1 VSSTEPDPGPGRR
14 DLTLR
19 PAGPDDVPAI
29 ARVFLDARAAAVPA
43 MPPPV
48 HTPEEV
54 HAYHHERLAAGEEL
68 WVAEAETDPRARAE
82 PQVVGYCHVVG
93 DWLDALYVAPGRTG
107 QGAGAAMLDLVK
119 SLRPDGFALWVFVS
133 NEPARRFYRRHGLVE
148 LEATDGSGNEERSP
162 DLRMAWPGR
171 DPMRYLRSRVD
182 EVDADL
188 ALLLA
193 RRTALAVA
201 IQGFKAVPGHAGR
214 DPEREAAIVRR
225 MAEHAP
231 DLDEAALAR
240 IMHEVIAAGLDRA
253 DRIGRA

>member
-1 VSSTEPDPGPGRR
+1 VSSTEPEGGTT

-19 PAGPDDVPAI
+19 PAGPGDVPDI

-48 HTPEEV
+48 HPPEEV
-54 HAYHHERLAAGEEL
+54 LAYHHERLAAGEEL
-68 WVAEAETDPRARAE
+68 WVAEAGNRSGR
-82 PQVVGYCHVVG
+82 QVVGYCHVAG
-93 DWLDALYVAPGRTG
+93 DWLDALYVAPGRVGRGIGT
-107 QGAGAAMLDLVK
+107 ALLELVK

-133 NEPARRFYRRHGLVE
+133 NEPARRFYLRHGLVE
-148 LEATDGSGNEERSP
+148 LERTDGSGNEERSP
-162 DLRMAWPGR
+162 DLRMAWPGA
-171 DPMRYLRSRVD
+171 DPMAYLRGQVD

-201 IQGFKAVPGHAGR
+201 IQAFKAVPGHAGR
-214 DPEREAAIVRR
+214 DAEREAEIVRR
-225 MAEHAP
+225 MAERAP
-231 DLDEAALAR
+231 ELEPTALAR

-253 DRIGRA
+253 DRIGRE

>member
-1 VSSTEPDPGPGRR
+1 MSFTEPGGRGA

-29 ARVFLDARAAAVPA
+29 AQVFLGARAAAVPA
-43 MPPPV
+43 MPPHV
-48 HTPEEV
+48 HTDEEV

-68 WVAEAETDPRARAE
+68 WVAEAAGE
-82 PQVVGYCHVVG
+82 VVGYAHVTG
-93 DWLDALYVAPGRTG
+93 GWLDALYVAPGRQG
-107 QGAGAAMLDLVK
+107 QGIGTAMLDLAK
-119 SLRPDGFALWVFVS
+119 SLRPEGFALWVFVS
-133 NEPARRFYRRHGLVE
+133 NKPARRFYRRHGLIE
-148 LEATDGSGNEERSP
+148 LESTDGTGNEEGAP
-162 DLRMAWPGR
+162 DLRMAWPGA
-171 DPMRYLRSRVD
+171 DPLGYLRGQVD

-201 IQGFKAVPGHAGR
+201 IQEFKPVPGHAGR

-231 DLDEAALAR
+231 DLDEDALAR

-253 DRIGRA
+253 EQEG